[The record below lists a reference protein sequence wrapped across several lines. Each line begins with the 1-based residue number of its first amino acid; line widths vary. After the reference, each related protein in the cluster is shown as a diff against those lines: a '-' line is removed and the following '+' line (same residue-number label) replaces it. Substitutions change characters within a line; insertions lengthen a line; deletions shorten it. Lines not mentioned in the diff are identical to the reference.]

1 MSYTGKAIDLS
12 KYDKYDKN
20 VELKSNNVMLSLGD
34 DLRKAE
40 NSLKTALLSYG
51 DLKDKFDVAKK
62 NFKQE
67 ADKAFDVAIKF
78 NSQANDLG
86 FKALDNPSFKM
97 IDAYLASDLYRNLNK

>member
-1 MSYTGKAIDLS
+1 MSVNKIMKKLS
-12 KYDKYDKN
+12 EI
-20 VELKSNNVMLSLGD
+20 ELESHDVMLSLGD

-67 ADKAFDVAIKF
+67 ADKAYDVALKF
-78 NSQANDLG
+78 NFQANDLG
-86 FKALDNPSFKM
+86 LKALDNPSFKM
-97 IDAYLASDLYRNLNK
+97 IDAYLASDLYKNINK